1 LSETANIKGF
11 TKGVLN
17 SYSQIFFS
25 DNKIFAVILI
35 LVSFF
40 DIYAGLSGLMAIL
53 VSNGLAFG
61 LGYNRISTIK
71 GAYGFNSLLVGL
83 GTGLWYQPGMEL
95 FIIVFI
101 ISILTF
107 FITITLEGVLG
118 KYGLPFLSIPFLFG
132 IWIVALSGYDFGSIG
147 ISERGLYTTN
157 NLYLIGG
164 KSLVD
169 LYEWWNNLNFI
180 PSLKIYFLSLGAIFF
195 QYNVLSGILIAIGL
209 LIYSRIAFTLSILG
223 FFTAYLFYLV
233 IGADITSL
241 SYNYIGFN
249 FILTSIALG
258 GFFVVPSRYS
268 YLWIVLLLPI
278 VVLMTLSLSRV
289 FGTFGLSI
297 YSLPFNIIVLLFLY
311 SLKLRLKRHNR
322 LSEVFVQQYSPEK
335 NLYFFKNA
343 SERFLEQQYFPVS
356 LPFWGNWTVTQGH
369 EGEYTHKGEW
379 KHAWDFVIED
389 DTKKQ
394 FTGEGNNLKD
404 YYCYG
409 KKILAPAAGYIMEIS
424 DGVDDNDIGDINVN
438 RNWGNSIVIKHS
450 EHLYSQLSHLK
461 PGSIKVAKGEYVK
474 KGQVL
479 AVCGNSGRSP
489 YPHLHFQMQA
499 TPFVGSET
507 LDYPISNYML
517 KKGDSFIME
526 SFKKPKEG
534 DVVSNIET
542 NELLKKAIHFIP
554 GQTLKL
560 TCYLGDQKE
569 DITWEVKTDI
579 YNNSYIHCE
588 ESDSF
593 AYFYNDGTIHY
604 FKNFVGNRKSHL
616 FKFYLALYKVQT
628 GYYKDLEISDK
639 LPVNQSFG
647 GATLFL
653 QDFIAPFHF
662 FLKSKYKIK
671 YEHLDNE
678 LSPSKAILKSVVE
691 NFIFGNKS
699 KSMEFEI
706 VMDRKGISTIKF
718 IDGKNKAGG
727 RCERRN

>member
-1 LSETANIKGF
+1 MTSRTHIRDF
-11 TKGVLN
+11 SKGVLN

-25 DNKIFAVILI
+25 DNKVFAVIVI

-61 LGYNRISTIK
+61 LGYNRINTIK

-83 GTGLWYQPGMEL
+83 GTGLWYQPGIEL
-95 FIIVFI
+95 FVIVFI

-107 FITITLEGVLG
+107 FITITIEGVFG

-132 IWIVALSGYDFGSIG
+132 IWIVALSGYDFGSVG
-147 ISERGLYTTN
+147 LSERGLYMTN
-157 NLYLIGG
+157 DLYLIGG

-169 LYEWWNNLNFI
+169 LYEWWNKLNFI

-195 QYNVLSGILIAIGL
+195 QYNVLSGILIATGL
-209 LIYSRIAFTLSILG
+209 LIYSRIAFTLSLLG
-223 FFTAYLFYLV
+223 FFTAYLFYLL
-233 IGADITSL
+233 IGADISAL

-289 FGTFGLSI
+289 FTTFGLSI

-311 SLKLRLKRHNR
+311 SLKLRINRKNR

-356 LPFWGNWTVTQGH
+356 LPFWGEWTVMQGH
-369 EGEYTHKGEW
+369 SGDYTHKGDW
-379 KHAWDFVIED
+379 RHAWDFVIED
-389 DTKKQ
+389 DRKNQFSGDGTKL
-394 FTGEGNNLKD
+394 TD
-404 YYCYG
+404 YYCYE
-409 KKILAPAAGYIMEIS
+409 KKVLAPAAGYIQEVT
-424 DGVDDNDIGDINVN
+424 DGIDDNDVGDININ
-438 RNWGNSIVIKHS
+438 QNWGNSIVIKHT
-450 EHLYSQLSHLK
+450 ELLYSQLSHLK
-461 PGSIKVAKGEYVK
+461 PGSIKVSKGEYVK

-479 AVCGNSGRSP
+479 ALCGNSGRSP
-489 YPHLHFQMQA
+489 YPHLHFQLQA

-507 LDYPISNYML
+507 LDYPLSHYIQ
-517 KKGDSFIME
+517 KTEKGFKLRSFD
-526 SFKKPKEG
+526 KPGEG
-534 DVVSNIET
+534 DIVSNIHI
-542 NELLKKAIHFIP
+542 NELLKKALHFIP
-554 GQTLKL
+554 GQTLKF
-560 TCYLGDQKE
+560 TCVNGE
-569 DITWEVKTDI
+569 EESDISWEVKTDI

-588 ESDSF
+588 ETNSF

-604 FKNFVGNRKSHL
+604 FKNFVGNRNSNL
-616 FKFYLALYKVQT
+616 FRFYLAFYKVQT
-628 GYYKDLEISDK
+628 GYYRELEMLDR
-639 LPVNQSFG
+639 LPVNQSFRG
-647 GATLFL
+647 GLLFL

-662 FLKSKYKIK
+662 FLRSKYRVK
-671 YEHLDNE
+671 YEYLDNE
-678 LSPSKAILKSVVE
+678 LSPSQAKLRSVVE
-691 NFIFGNKS
+691 NYVFAK
-699 KSMEFEI
+699 KVRSMEFEI
-706 VMDRKGISTIKF
+706 SIDRKGIKSVVF
-718 IDGKNKAGG
+718 SNGNKEEG
-727 RCERRN
+727 RCERKN